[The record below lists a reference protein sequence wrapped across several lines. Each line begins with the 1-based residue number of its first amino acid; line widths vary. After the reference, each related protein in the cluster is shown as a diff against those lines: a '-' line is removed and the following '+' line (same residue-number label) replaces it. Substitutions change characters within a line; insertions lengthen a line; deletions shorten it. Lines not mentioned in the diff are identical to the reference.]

1 MIRDKRERFAIFVQR
16 LMEAPPASSAED
28 ALMLLSTTLNAVEDE
43 FTDIPFDP
51 SQWMSDGRMYPPQA
65 DSARDVPGRSDVTR
79 YRSKAHNTFI
89 AKNGAIRIEVATS
102 SIVVLSKPGSDGN
115 EVLAP

>member
-1 MIRDKRERFAIFVQR
+1 VTLDKRERFKIFVQR
-16 LMEAPPASSAED
+16 LMEARRAISAED

-43 FTDIPFDP
+43 FTDILFDP

-65 DSARDVPGRSDVTR
+65 DSARDAPGRPDVTR

-89 AKNGAIRIEVATS
+89 AKNGAIRIEDLTGS
-102 SIVVLSKPGSDGN
+102 LVVLSKPGNNGK
-115 EVLAP
+115 EV